1 MSPFSRNSLIVVCLL
16 AITIAIILRIQASA
30 AQAPESVIDL
40 GIVPYEFDSWKGTNL
55 PVSQDVYEILETDDV
70 LLREYRDAS
79 DYPVQL
85 AIVFAQN
92 NRDSFHPPEICYIG
106 TGVELTEK
114 KIEEL
119 HLSDGSSFSTTKLAM
134 KSDNYWVT
142 AWYWF
147 MAGDKTVASYYGQQF
162 YLFKSLFSKKSFRGA
177 LIRVSVNANDELGK
191 EKASQF
197 ITELLP
203 YLNNIYHTTGQNF

>member
-16 AITIAIILRIQASA
+16 ATTIAMILKIQASSA
-30 AQAPESVIDL
+30 KSPEGVVDL
-40 GIVPYEFDSWKGTNL
+40 DVVPYEIDSWKGTDI
-55 PVSQDVYEILETDDV
+55 PMSPDVYEILETDDL
-70 LLREYRDAS
+70 LLREYRDES
-79 DYPVQL
+79 GYPVVL

-106 TGVELTEK
+106 SGIEIIEK
-114 KIEEL
+114 KIEAL
-119 HLSDGSSFSTTKLAM
+119 PLSDETSFETTKLAM
-134 KSDNYWVT
+134 KSDTHWIT

-147 MAGDKTVASYYGQQF
+147 MAGDKTVASYYGQQL

-177 LIRVSVNANDELGK
+177 LIRISVDANDALGK

-197 ITELLP
+197 VTRLLP
-203 YLNNIYHTTGQNF
+203 HLDAIY